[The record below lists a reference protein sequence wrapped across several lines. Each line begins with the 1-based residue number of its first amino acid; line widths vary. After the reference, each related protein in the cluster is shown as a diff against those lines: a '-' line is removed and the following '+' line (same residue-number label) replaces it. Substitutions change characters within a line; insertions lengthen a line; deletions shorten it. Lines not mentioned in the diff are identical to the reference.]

1 LSRKRQ
7 KKETMSFNNLTNK
20 QLVDR
25 INHLYENNKNDDDE
39 IAELVKRRNNQ
50 GFSTKVIGEKFF
62 LIERTENER

>member
-1 LSRKRQ
+1 
-7 KKETMSFNNLTNK
+7 MSFNNLTNK